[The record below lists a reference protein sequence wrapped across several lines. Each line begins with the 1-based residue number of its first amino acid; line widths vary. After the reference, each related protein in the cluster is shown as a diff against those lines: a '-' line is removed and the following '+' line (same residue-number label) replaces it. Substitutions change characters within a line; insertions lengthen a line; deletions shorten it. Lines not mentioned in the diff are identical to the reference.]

1 LYRSNDGLSSNCE
14 FETRNWK
21 TMTKI
26 KITQVKSGIDR
37 PERQKLT
44 LRALGLNKLNA
55 SREVEATAPI
65 LGMVRKVNHLIK
77 IEETEGGSESV
88 PKYTD
93 KLQVVDSTLELP
105 VAPSE
110 STVTVDEEVGLPSAS
125 TEFQSTVNEEVVL
138 PSAVT
143 ELTTTPDEEVV
154 YSAPMT
160 KPEDPATGLI

>member
-1 LYRSNDGLSSNCE
+1 
-14 FETRNWK
+14 
-21 TMTKI
+21 MTKI
-26 KITQVKSGIDR
+26 KITQIKSGIDR

-93 KLQVVDSTLELP
+93 ELQVADHTLELP

-110 STVTVDEEVGLPSAS
+110 SITTVDEEVGLPTASA
-125 TEFQSTVNEEVVL
+125 EFQSTVNKEVVL
-138 PSAVT
+138 PSAST
-143 ELTTTPDEEVV
+143 EFSTTPDEEVV